1 MNWKQILAATNCMNK
16 LHMYVAITWKIALTL
31 KDWPVKKSA
40 NLILIFLFCK
50 MFRNDF
56 IFFQAFYLI
65 MWFIKSPIFDRESS
79 NDP

>member
-50 MFRNDF
+50 MFR
-56 IFFQAFYLI
+56 
-65 MWFIKSPIFDRESS
+65 K
-79 NDP
+79 